1 LKVLVTGARGMLAR
15 ALLRELDS
23 RGHEAVGFDR
33 DALDVTSVD
42 AVSTAIEGARP
53 DAVVQCAAYTK
64 VDDAETHEAL
74 AVAVNAEATANV
86 ARACRTVG
94 ARLLYPST
102 DYVFDGSGVAP
113 YPPDAPVAPINAYG
127 RSKLAGEAAARESDD
142 VLIVRTS
149 WLYGPGGRNFVDTI
163 LARARAGAP
172 LRVVNDQRGAPT
184 ATPDLARMMVLLL
197 ERNAPA
203 GVYHATNAGE
213 TTWYGLA
220 CAALEVAGIAAQI
233 EPCGSGE
240 FVTAARRPMYS
251 VLDCSGTYEVTGP
264 APHWREALEGVLIEG
279 QTNA

>member
-1 LKVLVTGARGMLAR
+1 MLAR
-15 ALLRELDS
+15 ALLHELVS
-23 RGHEAVGFDR
+23 RGHEAVGLSR

-42 AVSTAIEGARP
+42 AVSAAIERARP

-64 VDDAETHEAL
+64 VDHAESHEAL
-74 AVAVNAEATANV
+74 AFAVNAEATANV
-86 ARACRTVG
+86 AHACRTLG

-102 DYVFDGSGVAP
+102 DYVFDGSAVVP

-127 RSKLAGEAAARESDD
+127 RSKLAGEVAAREAGDA
-142 VLIVRTS
+142 LIVRTS

-197 ERNAPA
+197 ERDAPA
-203 GVYHATNAGE
+203 GTYHATNAGE
-213 TTWYGLA
+213 TTWHGLA
-220 CAALEVAGIAAQI
+220 CAALEIAGVEAQI

-240 FVTAARRPMYS
+240 FITAARRPIYS
-251 VLDCSGTYEVTGP
+251 VLDCAGTYDVTGP
-264 APHWREALEGVLIEG
+264 APHWREALERVLTQGI
-279 QTNA
+279 TNA